1 MRLLYPIDTPDQ
13 DPDAIAFRI
22 CGESEVVTYGQL
34 EQRANQAAHVFRACG
49 ARLGDHV
56 AILLKNQREFLEICF
71 GAERA
76 GLYYTTMS
84 TRLTVAEIAYIVQ
97 DCGAKVLIVSEDF
110 LELGEKISQTLTTPI
125 HQFVVGCAQSN
136 WPSWQASVEQFSTT
150 PISDEAQGL
159 DMLYSSGTTGRPKG
173 VKWPLPDGPSGMRT
187 FLVNLLEG
195 LYGYG
200 RGCRYLSPAPLYHA
214 APLRHSMTNIK
225 LGGEVFVMSQFDA
238 QTALALHQQH
248 QITHSQWVPTMFVR
262 MLKLPEATRLSFD
275 LSTMKRAIH
284 AAAPCPIDVK
294 LQMLQWWGPVIDE
307 YYAGTENNGFCSITS
322 AEWLQH
328 QGSVGRAALGVAHI
342 CDEEG
347 RALEVGAT
355 GLVYFSE
362 GPKFEY
368 HSDAVKTA
376 ETRNALGWTTLG
388 DIGRLDT
395 EGYLYL
401 VDRKAFMIISGGINI
416 YPQEIEALLI
426 GHPLVADVAVFGI
439 PNLDFGEEVK
449 AVVQL
454 IEGITPS
461 EALKVELIAYC
472 KERLADF
479 KCPRSVDFELELP
492 RHPTGKLYKKILRDR
507 YWPAPS
513 A

>member
-1 MRLLYPIDTPDQ
+1 MRLLYPIGATDQ
-13 DPDAIAFRI
+13 DPEAIAFRV
-22 CGESEVVTYGQL
+22 CGEPEVVTVGQL

-49 ARLGDHV
+49 AQLGDHV
-56 AILLKNQREFLEICF
+56 AILLKNQREFFEICF

-76 GLYYTTMS
+76 GLYYTTIS

-97 DCGAKVLIVSEDF
+97 DCGAKVLIVGEDL
-110 LELGEKISQTLTTPI
+110 LELGAKVSQALTAPI
-125 HQFVVGCAQSN
+125 QQFVVGR
-136 WPSWQASVEQFSTT
+136 PSWQARAGQFSTA

-187 FLVNLLEG
+187 FLVDLLEG

-200 RGCRYLSPAPLYHA
+200 QGCRYLSPAPLYHA

-238 QTALALHQQH
+238 QLALSLHQQH

-275 LSTMKRAIH
+275 LSSMKRAIH
-284 AAAPCPIDVK
+284 AAAPCPVDVK

-328 QGSVGRAALGVAHI
+328 QGSVGKAALGIAHI

-347 RALEVGAT
+347 QALEVGAT

-368 HSDAVKTA
+368 HGDAVKTA
-376 ETRNALGWTTLG
+376 EARNALGWTTLG
-388 DIGRLDT
+388 DIGRLDA

-416 YPQEIEALLI
+416 YPQEIEAVLI

-454 IEGITPS
+454 IEGVTPG
-461 EALKVELIAYC
+461 EALGVKLIVYC
-472 KERLADF
+472 RDRLADF

-507 YWPAPS
+507 YWPATS

>member
-1 MRLLYPIDTPDQ
+1 MRLLYPIGATEQ
-13 DPDAIAFRI
+13 DPEAIAFRV
-22 CGESEVVTYGQL
+22 CGEPEVVTVGQL

-49 ARLGDHV
+49 AQLGDHV
-56 AILLKNQREFLEICF
+56 AILLKNQREFFEICF

-76 GLYYTTMS
+76 GLYYTTIS

-97 DCGAKVLIVSEDF
+97 DCGAKVLIVGEDL
-110 LELGEKISQTLTTPI
+110 LELGAKVSQALAAPI
-125 HQFVVGCAQSN
+125 QQFVVGRAQAN
-136 WPSWQASVEQFSTT
+136 WPSWQARAGQFSTA

-187 FLVNLLEG
+187 FLVDLLEG

-200 RGCRYLSPAPLYHA
+200 QGCRYLSPAPLYHA

-238 QTALALHQQH
+238 QLALSLHQQH

-262 MLKLPEATRLSFD
+262 MLKLPAATRLSFD
-275 LSTMKRAIH
+275 LSSMKRAIH
-284 AAAPCPIDVK
+284 AAAPCPVDVK

-328 QGSVGRAALGVAHI
+328 QGSVGKAALGIAHI

-347 RALEVGAT
+347 QALEVGAT

-376 ETRNALGWTTLG
+376 EARNALGWTTLG
-388 DIGRLDT
+388 DIGRLDA

-416 YPQEIEALLI
+416 YPQEIEAVLI
-426 GHPLVADVAVFGI
+426 SHRLVADVAVFGI

-454 IEGITPS
+454 IEGVTPS
-461 EALKVELIAYC
+461 EALGVELIVYC
-472 KERLADF
+472 RDRLADF

-507 YWPAPS
+507 YWPATS

>member
-1 MRLLYPIDTPDQ
+1 
-13 DPDAIAFRI
+13 
-22 CGESEVVTYGQL
+22 
-34 EQRANQAAHVFRACG
+34 
-49 ARLGDHV
+49 
-56 AILLKNQREFLEICF
+56 
-71 GAERA
+71 
-76 GLYYTTMS
+76 
-84 TRLTVAEIAYIVQ
+84 
-97 DCGAKVLIVSEDF
+97 
-110 LELGEKISQTLTTPI
+110 
-125 HQFVVGCAQSN
+125 
-136 WPSWQASVEQFSTT
+136 
-150 PISDEAQGL
+150 
-159 DMLYSSGTTGRPKG
+159 
-173 VKWPLPDGPSGMRT
+173 
-187 FLVNLLEG
+187 
-195 LYGYG
+195 
-200 RGCRYLSPAPLYHA
+200 
-214 APLRHSMTNIK
+214 MTNIK

-238 QTALALHQQH
+238 QLALSLHQQH

-275 LSTMKRAIH
+275 LSSMKRAIH
-284 AAAPCPIDVK
+284 AAAPCPVDVK

-328 QGSVGRAALGVAHI
+328 QGSVGKAALGIAHI

-347 RALEVGAT
+347 QALEVGAT

-368 HSDAVKTA
+368 HGDAVKTA
-376 ETRNALGWTTLG
+376 EARNALGWTTLG
-388 DIGRLDT
+388 DIGRLDA

-416 YPQEIEALLI
+416 YPQEIEAMLI

-454 IEGITPS
+454 IEGVTPG
-461 EALKVELIAYC
+461 EALGVELIVYC
-472 KERLADF
+472 RDRLADF

-507 YWPAPS
+507 YWPATS

>member
-1 MRLLYPIDTPDQ
+1 MRLLYPIGSTEQ
-13 DPDAIAFRI
+13 DPEAIAFRV
-22 CGESEVVTYGQL
+22 CGEHEVVTIGQL

-49 ARLGDHV
+49 AQLGDHV
-56 AILLKNQREFLEICF
+56 AILLKNQREFFEICF

-76 GLYYTTMS
+76 GLYYTTIS
-84 TRLTVAEIAYIVQ
+84 TSLTVAEIAYIVQ
-97 DCGAKVLIVSEDF
+97 DCGAKVLIVGEDL
-110 LELGEKISQTLTTPI
+110 LELGAKVSQALAAPI
-125 HQFVVGCAQSN
+125 QQFVVGRAQAN
-136 WPSWQASVEQFSTT
+136 WPSWQARTGQFSMA

-187 FLVNLLEG
+187 FLVDLLEG

-238 QTALALHQQH
+238 QLALSLHQQH

-275 LSTMKRAIH
+275 LSSMKRAIH
-284 AAAPCPIDVK
+284 AAAPCPVDVK

-328 QGSVGRAALGVAHI
+328 QGSVGKAALGIAHI

-347 RALEVGAT
+347 QALEVGAT

-376 ETRNALGWTTLG
+376 EARNALGWTTLG
-388 DIGRLDT
+388 DIGRLDA

-416 YPQEIEALLI
+416 YPQEIEAVLI
-426 GHPLVADVAVFGI
+426 GHRLVADVAVFGI

-454 IEGITPS
+454 IEGVTPS
-461 EALKVELIAYC
+461 EALGVELIVYC
-472 KERLADF
+472 RDRLADF

-507 YWPAPS
+507 YWPATS